1 MSDARSTAVI
11 GVFTDHAQ
19 AQRAYEELKR
29 SGFADAQIGY
39 VARNGAAGE
48 NESGIL
54 AHAGEGVAA
63 GAVGGGALGT
73 AWGLAVTA
81 GLLPGIGPVIAA
93 GALAAVL
100 ASAAAGAAVGGLAGL
115 LIGLGVPEEE
125 AGYYER
131 QLEQGRTLITVQA
144 GERNGEAL
152 AILRRCAESTRDFGA
167 RHDALAGTHA

>member
-19 AQRAYEELKR
+19 AQRAYDELKKA
-29 SGFADAQIGY
+29 GFTDSQIGY
-39 VARNGAAGE
+39 VARNGASLGE
-48 NESGIL
+48 GGAL

-73 AWGLAVTA
+73 AWGLAVTS

-93 GALAAVL
+93 GALAAIL

-115 LIGLGVPEEE
+115 LVGLGIPEDE
-125 AGYYER
+125 AGHYER
-131 QLEQGRTLITVQA
+131 QLQEGRTLVTVQA

-152 AILRRCAESTRDFGA
+152 AILRRCADSARDLGA
-167 RHDALAGTHA
+167 GRDAVAGTPS